1 MNQKSIHDRIMSRN
15 PSHPEANDANRP
27 VGPRRNWL
35 RPAALSLVGI
45 AVVGAAG
52 YAAVSY
58 DLIRAFGPQ
67 PAVAGTNEA
76 NQKAADTPFL
86 QHAKQA
92 GLQTCSTIFPALGE
106 LLTNGTQ
113 FSIQSAWNSEA
124 PDKHVVQAL
133 VGMDYAT
140 ESYSGPA
147 AGVVFAAPTGSAC
160 EGTMMRV
167 APFSASCA
175 DIPAV
180 FPQGSKLT
188 NNLGKIA
195 VYELGGNGG
204 NALLLPTGNT
214 CIVISVASAAHAVA
228 QGGKR

>member
-15 PSHPEANDANRP
+15 HMDHPEANDANKP
-27 VGPRRNWL
+27 LEPRRNWL
-35 RPAALSLVGI
+35 RTSVFSLVGI
-45 AVVGAAG
+45 VVVAAAG
-52 YAAVSY
+52 YAAATY
-58 DLIRAFGPQ
+58 DVIRALAPQ
-67 PAVAGTNEA
+67 PAVAETNEA
-76 NQKAADTPFL
+76 NQKLADTPFL

-92 GLQTCSTIFPALGE
+92 GLQACSTIFPALGE

-124 PDKHVVQAL
+124 PDKHAVQAF

-140 ESYSGPA
+140 EDYSGPA

-160 EGTMMRV
+160 EGAMMRV
-167 APFSASCA
+167 APFPTSCA

-188 NNLGKIA
+188 NNLGKVA

-204 NALLLPTGNT
+204 NALLLPTGKT
-214 CIVISVASAAHAVA
+214 CVVISVASAV
-228 QGGKR
+228 R

>member
-1 MNQKSIHDRIMSRN
+1 MNQKSIHDRIMSRS
-15 PSHPEANDANRP
+15 PILPEANDAKTP
-27 VGPRRNWL
+27 LAPRRNWL
-35 RPAALSLVGI
+35 RTAALALVGI

-52 YAAVSY
+52 YAAVNY
-58 DLIRAFGPQ
+58 DLIRALSPQ

-76 NQKAADTPFL
+76 TPKAADTPFL
-86 QHAKQA
+86 QHARQA

-124 PDKHVVQAL
+124 PDKHLVQAL

-140 ESYSGPA
+140 EGYSGPA
-147 AGVVFAAPTGSAC
+147 AGIVLAAPTGTAC
-160 EGTMMRV
+160 EGAMMRV
-167 APFSASCA
+167 APFSTSCA

-204 NALLLPTGNT
+204 NALLLPTGNA
-214 CIVISVASAAHAVA
+214 CVVISVASAVHAVA
-228 QGGKR
+228 QGGQK